1 MERLDIVDLIEK
13 NPITKLSSTY
23 QGTLLTKIK
32 TEFTDEQQQ
41 LFVGSFYCYLN
52 YDTRTEFVIDLDDVW
67 EWIGFKQKNNARYL
81 LEKYMCLDIDYKISA
96 FECSKAKNVKGGHNI
111 IKFVLTIKAFKMLC
125 LKAGTKKADQI
136 HEYYIKLEET
146 LQDVINEES
155 NELRLQ
161 LQQKESE
168 LKNILTINEK
178 EKDVLREKTILEQFS
193 ENVQCIY
200 YGLID
205 NVSNDNET
213 LIKFGCSNNLSDR
226 VSKHKKT
233 FIHFRISNAFKVEN
247 KTHIENAIKRHPI
260 LSKLRRTLTIKN
272 NRYTELLA
280 VNGITLDVIDSHIK
294 EIIKDIEYNPENYAK
309 LLHERE
315 LLENKCMAL
324 FQEVEQLKS
333 NIHIENTTDNSSNGR
348 ILLLTEENEKLK
360 KDNIKLM
367 KQYKLDKNIIYE
379 QEEQSSSERIINN
392 IEYGTIA
399 SSLKR
404 LTKSSDGFFH
414 IDGFK
419 YSQCFGTRDEVWK
432 RTAYKTAG
440 GLTIH
445 NLMINKHGKIVSKKK
460 FIAEKDGIRLS
471 EVNERKRKDK

>member
-41 LFVGSFYCYLN
+41 LFVASFYCYLN

-67 EWIGFKQKNNARYL
+67 RWLGFNQKVKARML
-81 LEKYMCLDIDYKISA
+81 LEKNFRANIDYKYLLSLQG
-96 FECSKAKNVKGGHNI
+96 KQRNGRGGHNKETI
-111 IKFVLTIKAFKMLC
+111 LLTVRAFKLLC
-125 LKAGTKKADQI
+125 LKADTKKADQI

-161 LQQKESE
+161 LDEKNKQLE
-168 LKNILTINEK
+168 NILTINEK
-178 EKDVLREKTILEQFS
+178 EKDVLREKTILEQFT

-205 NVSNDNET
+205 NVSNDNES

-226 VSKHKKT
+226 VSRHKKT
-233 FIHFRISNAFKVEN
+233 FIHFRLNNAFKVEN

-260 LSKLRRTLTIKN
+260 LSKLKRTLTIKN

-280 VNGITLDVIDSHIK
+280 VNEISFDAIDTHIK

-324 FQEVEQLKS
+324 FEEVEALKS
-333 NIHIENTTDNSSNGR
+333 NIHTTDNSSNSR
-348 ILLLTEENEKLK
+348 ILVLTEENEKLK

-379 QEEQSSSERIINN
+379 HDEPSSSERIINN
-392 IEYGTIA
+392 IEYSAIT

-404 LTKSSDGFFH
+404 LTKSSDGLFH

-440 GLTIH
+440 GLTIQD
-445 NLMINKHGKIVSKKK
+445 LMINKHGKIVSRKK
-460 FIAEKDGIRLS
+460 FIAEKDGNRLS
-471 EVNERKRKDK
+471 EVNERKRKEK

>member
-23 QGTLLTKIK
+23 QSKLLTKIK

-41 LFVGSFYCYLN
+41 LFVASFYCYLN
-52 YDTRTEFVIDLDDVW
+52 YDTRTEFVIDLDNVW
-67 EWIGFKQKNNARYL
+67 RWVGFNKKSNAMYL
-81 LEKYMCLDIDYKISA
+81 LEKYMCVDIDYKTFA
-96 FECSKAKNVKGGHNI
+96 PECSGAKNGKGGHNI
-111 IKFVLTIKAFKMLC
+111 KKILLTIKAFKLLC

-161 LQQKESE
+161 LDQKNKQLE
-168 LKNILTINEK
+168 NILTINEK
-178 EKDVLREKTILEQFS
+178 EKDILREKTILEQFT

-205 NVSNDNET
+205 NVSNDNES

-226 VSKHKKT
+226 VSTHKKT
-233 FIHFRISNAFKVEN
+233 FIRFRLSNVFKVEN

-280 VNGITLDVIDSHIK
+280 VNEISFDAIDTHIK

-315 LLENKCMAL
+315 LLENKCMVL
-324 FQEVEQLKS
+324 FEEVEKLKS
-333 NIHIENTTDNSSNGR
+333 DIHTTDNNSDGR
-348 ILLLTEENEKLK
+348 ILVLTEENEKLK

-367 KQYKLDKNIIYE
+367 KQYKIDKNIIYE
-379 QEEQSSSERIINN
+379 QDEPSSSERIINN
-392 IEYGTIA
+392 IEYGAMT

-404 LTKSSDGFFH
+404 LTKGSDGLFH

-432 RTAYKTAG
+432 RAAYKTTG
-440 GLTIH
+440 GLTIQD
-445 NLMINKHGKIVSKKK
+445 LMINKHGKIVSKKK
-460 FIAEKDGIRLS
+460 FIAEKDGNRLS
-471 EVNERKRKDK
+471 EVNERKRKEK